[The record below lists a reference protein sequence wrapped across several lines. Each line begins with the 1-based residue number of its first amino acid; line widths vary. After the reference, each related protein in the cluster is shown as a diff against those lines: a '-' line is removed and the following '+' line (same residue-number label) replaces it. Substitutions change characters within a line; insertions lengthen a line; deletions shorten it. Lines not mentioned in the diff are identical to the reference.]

1 MDIDYVKKNIY
12 IYIPILYTIFNLF
25 LTLIRFVARNFDN
38 KLVKTIFYEFTKRKP
53 LQNILDMISFIIGIY
68 AITGFFINV

>member
-1 MDIDYVKKNIY
+1 MDYVQKKLY
-12 IYIPILYTIFNLF
+12 IYIPILYTIFNLT

-38 KLVKTIFYEFTKRKP
+38 KLVKKIFHEFMKRKP
-53 LQNILDMISFIIGIY
+53 LQNILDMISFMIGIY